1 MQVKTKRKAAASSHK
16 YRGKKSYGVGGA
28 VMTLGKNLL
37 QGKKL
42 GSGAFKGVLRAGIT
56 PGSGIGAGIGLA
68 GALAGKS
75 KNPTMQKI
83 GKGLGIA
90 GNVAGLFTGG
100 GGAGALGGLAGK
112 VAGSGVGQAASK
124 FAGKFAGVDKALHG
138 LGAGGGNPLFNLVKN
153 FIPGMSGANGMRV
166 RRFDDGG
173 KPKLGVKELLEALE
187 VDNPELMNKA
197 VEFVKSDDRRALNQ
211 LLNQQYRIDMKRLE
225 QEGNEELEAERDKR
239 RDERKRLNQEY
250 FEEIESDDAGEEV
263 LEGEGGIDKERM
275 MKLLKSGGLGLGAI
289 SIAKLIPLIYK
300 LLKKKKDSIHNPGQY
315 HNVFD
320 PMPGPRDPFWR
331 QPNQSARGRNQ

>member
-1 MQVKTKRKAAASSHK
+1 MKTKRKAAASSHK
-16 YRGKKSYGVGGA
+16 YRGKKSYGIGGA

-124 FAGKFAGVDKALHG
+124 FAGNFAGLDKT
-138 LGAGGGNPLFNLVKN
+138 LGGIGAASGGNPLMALAQN

-166 RRFDDGG
+166 RRYDDGG
-173 KPKLGVKELLEALE
+173 EVEPNSEGIEPLTNKEFRQNEKFQRQAERQARPYQRADDTEELLDML
-187 VDNPELMNKA
+187 DNSEN
-197 VEFVKSDDRRALNQ
+197 VEERQLILKQLVRMLGIAGTGAGVSAYFASPGMSRSRIRRFI
-211 LLNQQYRIDMKRLE
+211 R
-225 QEGNEELEAERDKR
+225 GNE
-239 RDERKRLNQEY
+239 
-250 FEEIESDDAGEEV
+250 
-263 LEGEGGIDKERM
+263 
-275 MKLLKSGGLGLGAI
+275 
-289 SIAKLIPLIYK
+289 
-300 LLKKKKDSIHNPGQY
+300 
-315 HNVFD
+315 
-320 PMPGPRDPFWR
+320 
-331 QPNQSARGRNQ
+331 